1 VTYISPAMQIPDPH
15 KQTHELFVYAKK
27 SNRSLSNIEN
37 PLKWWE
43 EERITPVFKPENMK
57 QGTIH
62 KK

>member
-1 VTYISPAMQIPDPH
+1 MRIRDPR
-15 KQTHELFVYAKK
+15 KQMHELFVDAKK
-27 SNRSLSNIEN
+27 SNRALSNIEN